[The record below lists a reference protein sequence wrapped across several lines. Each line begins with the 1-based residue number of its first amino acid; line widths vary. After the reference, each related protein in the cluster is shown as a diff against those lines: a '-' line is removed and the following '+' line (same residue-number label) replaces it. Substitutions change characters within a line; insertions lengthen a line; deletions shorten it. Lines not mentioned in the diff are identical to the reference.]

1 MQGFS
6 SLLWMNEWSRHSVR
20 IYFSLGSYRRWR
32 KFSTVSDIWFLSLS
46 YSPDKSGEDGIAILM
61 VSFTKLV
68 WILRFIPQWQLDLL
82 FPRLHLMQYISLPG
96 VMMQGACRRVLW
108 AKYLSVQRVNV
119 YLHECSPFSRPAW
132 QDFILNASSDSFSTL
147 FNNDGIRLVV
157 RPWTVK
163 VCQSICTVST

>member
-1 MQGFS
+1 
-6 SLLWMNEWSRHSVR
+6 
-20 IYFSLGSYRRWR
+20 
-32 KFSTVSDIWFLSLS
+32 
-46 YSPDKSGEDGIAILM
+46 M
-61 VSFTKLV
+61 VSFTEVVCSGSWK
-68 WILRFIPQWQLDLL
+68 FYIPQWQLDLL

-108 AKYLSVQRVNV
+108 AKYLSVQQVNV

-157 RPWTVK
+157 RP
-163 VCQSICTVST
+163 